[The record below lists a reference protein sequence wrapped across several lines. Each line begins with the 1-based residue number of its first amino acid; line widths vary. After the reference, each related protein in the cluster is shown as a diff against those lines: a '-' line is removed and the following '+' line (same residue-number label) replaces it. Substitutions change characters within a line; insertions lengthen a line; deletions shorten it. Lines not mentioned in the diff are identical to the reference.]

1 MSLHDATD
9 FFSRPLIGVTT
20 TLSSVVVSL
29 LPHLESAMRL
39 GVLGLAL
46 SRVFSPSAKLGKTAT
61 NEHFL

>member
-29 LPHLESAMRL
+29 FPTLKAQCGSASSA
-39 GVLGLAL
+39 LAL

-61 NEHFL
+61 NEHL